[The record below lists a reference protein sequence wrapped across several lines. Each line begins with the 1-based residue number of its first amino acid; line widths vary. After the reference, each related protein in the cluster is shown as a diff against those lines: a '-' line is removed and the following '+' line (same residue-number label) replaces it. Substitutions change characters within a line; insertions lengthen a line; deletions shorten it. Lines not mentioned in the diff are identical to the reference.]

1 MADVEQA
8 EDCEAERR
16 RPLQVVASSNASL
29 QQLRMKEHVLDAAVA
44 LWAMTDTVLAVN
56 AA

>member
-8 EDCEAERR
+8 GDCEAERR
-16 RPLQVVASSNASL
+16 RPLQVVACSNASL

-44 LWAMTDTVLAVN
+44 LWAMTDTVLAVD